1 MAKLTEELL
10 KIGDSKYKDFN
21 SKLVPNIYKDRI
33 IGVKNPEVKQ
43 LVKSAKEDIEEFLN
57 ELPHYYNEENVLH
70 GYLLSNIKD
79 YDETISELNRFLP
92 YIDNWSVCD
101 IIKPKSFKKNRDK
114 LINQIK
120 IWIKSDHTYTVR
132 FGLLML
138 MTHYLDEDFKKEYLS
153 LPLTIKT
160 DEYYIKMMIA
170 WYYATALAKQ
180 YDDTIKIIEDKKLDP
195 WIQNKTIQKAKESF
209 RVSDKQKEYLNT
221 LKIK

>member
-79 YDETISELNRFLP
+79 YDEAISKLNRFLP

-138 MTHYLDEDFKKEYLS
+138 MTHYLDDDFKKEYLQ
-153 LPLTIKT
+153 LPLSIKT

-180 YDDTIKIIEDKKLDP
+180 YDNTIKIIENKKLDT
-195 WIQNKTIQKAKESF
+195 WIHNKTIQKAKESF

>member
-1 MAKLTEELL
+1 MAKLTKELL
-10 KIGDSKYKDFN
+10 KLGDSKYKDFN
-21 SKLVPNIYKDRI
+21 SKLVPNIDKDKI
-33 IGVKNPEVKQ
+33 IGVKNPKVKQ
-43 LVKSAKEDIEEFLN
+43 LVKSTKEDIDEFLN

-120 IWIKSDHTYTVR
+120 IWIKSNHTYTVR

-138 MTHYLDEDFKKEYLS
+138 MTHYLDEDFKKEYLQ
-153 LPLTIKT
+153 LPLSIKT

-180 YDDTIKIIEDKKLDP
+180 YEDTIKIIEDKKLDS

>member
-10 KIGDSKYKDFN
+10 KLGDSQYKEFN
-21 SKLVPNIYKDRI
+21 SKLVPNIDKNRI
-33 IGVKNPEVKQ
+33 IGVRNPEVKQ
-43 LVKSAKEDIEEFLN
+43 LVKSTNEDIKEFLN

-79 YDETISELNRFLP
+79 YDEKISVLNRFLP

-132 FGLLML
+132 FGLLM
-138 MTHYLDEDFKKEYLS
+138 THYLDEDFKKEYLL
-153 LPLTIKT
+153 LPLSIHT
-160 DEYYIKMMIA
+160 DEYYINMMIA

-180 YDDTIKIIEDKKLDP
+180 YDETIMIIEDKKLDS
-195 WIQNKTIQKAKESF
+195 WIHNKTIQKAKESF

>member
-10 KIGDSKYKDFN
+10 KLGDSKYKEFN
-21 SKLVPNIYKDRI
+21 SKLVPNIDKDRI
-33 IGVKNPEVKQ
+33 IGVKNPKVKQ
-43 LVKSAKEDIEEFLN
+43 LIKSNKEDIDEFLN

-70 GYLLSNIKD
+70 GYLLSSIKD

-138 MTHYLDEDFKKEYLS
+138 MTHYLDEDFKKEYLL
-153 LPLTIKT
+153 LPLSIHT
-160 DEYYIKMMIA
+160 DEYYINMMIA

-180 YDDTIKIIEDKKLDP
+180 YDETIKIIENKKLDT
-195 WIQNKTIQKAKESF
+195 WIHNKTIQKAKESF

>member
-21 SKLVPNIYKDRI
+21 SKLVPNIDKDRI

-120 IWIKSDHTYTVR
+120 IWIKSNHTYTVR

-138 MTHYLDEDFKKEYLS
+138 MTHYLDEDFKKEYLL
-153 LPLTIKT
+153 LPLSIKT

-180 YDDTIKIIEDKKLDP
+180 YEDTIKIIEDKKLDS

>member
-180 YDDTIKIIEDKKLDP
+180 YDNTIKIIENKKLDT
-195 WIQNKTIQKAKESF
+195 WIHNKTIQKAKERF

>member
-10 KIGDSKYKDFN
+10 KLGDSKYKEFN
-21 SKLVPNIYKDRI
+21 SKLVPNIDKDRI
-33 IGVKNPEVKQ
+33 IGVKNPKVKQ
-43 LVKSAKEDIEEFLN
+43 LIKSNKEDIDEFLN

-70 GYLLSNIKD
+70 GYLLSSIKD

-138 MTHYLDEDFKKEYLS
+138 MTHYLDEDFKKEYLL
-153 LPLTIKT
+153 LPLTIHT
-160 DEYYIKMMIA
+160 DEYYINMMIA

-180 YDDTIKIIEDKKLDP
+180 YDNTIKIIENKKLDS
-195 WIQNKTIQKAKESF
+195 WIHNKTIQKAKESF

>member
-138 MTHYLDEDFKKEYLS
+138 MTHYLDDDFKKEYLQ
-153 LPLTIKT
+153 LPLSIKT

-180 YDDTIKIIEDKKLDP
+180 YDNTIKIIENKKLDT
-195 WIQNKTIQKAKESF
+195 WIHNKTIQKAKESF